1 MALLFAESFDHYS
14 TAQILRKWS
23 TESGGGT
30 IGSYGRNSTSG
41 YRTAAVADS
50 DGAGLAVPSNP
61 SRLICGFAY
70 KAASLPIAEKVIFN
84 YSESGTGHVNIRLRT
99 DGKFTAYRNTTS
111 LGTSSAGITA
121 AAYNYL
127 ELDTSIHDS
136 TGAITMKI
144 NGVSV
149 LSLSSQDTRNGG
161 SGVITNISLAGAN
174 STGPPGF
181 SGYGDFDDFYLLDT
195 TGGTNNSFLGDVRVQ
210 AIFPTGAGNYTQWT
224 PSAGSNYQCVDENP
238 ATDDTD
244 YNSSATANQ
253 KDSFAF
259 GDVTPTSGTV
269 YGVQVNVVCRKDD
282 AGSRSLRSLNRLS
295 GTDANAT
302 AQTIG
307 SSYAN
312 YAFIH
317 ETKPGGGSF
326 SITDVNN
333 SEFGYEITA

>member
-1 MALLFAESFDHYS
+1 MLLFADSFDHYNTS
-14 TAQILRKWS
+14 QMTRKWS
-23 TESGGGT
+23 VNDNGS

-41 YRTAAVADS
+41 YRTGAFNDF
-50 DGAGLAVPSNP
+50 DGASIAVPSNP
-61 SRLICGFAY
+61 ARVISGFAY
-70 KAASLPIAEKVIFN
+70 KAASLPIAEKVIFACN
-84 YSESGTGHVNIRLRT
+84 ESGSNHTNIRLQT
-99 DGKFTAYRNTTS
+99 DGKFKAYRNTTS
-111 LGTSSAGITA
+111 LGTSSAGVSA
-121 AAYNYL
+121 SAYNYI
-127 ELDTSIHDS
+127 EIDTTIHDS
-136 TGAITMKI
+136 TGAITLKV

-149 LSLSSQDTRNGG
+149 LALTSQDTRNSGT
-161 SGVITNISLAGAN
+161 GVITNVIMGGSGA
-174 STGPPGF
+174 SGPTPYY
-181 SGYGDFDDFYLLDT
+181 GYGDFDDFYLIDT
-195 TGGTNNSFLGDVRVQ
+195 TGGTNNTFLGDVRVQ
-210 AIFPTGAGNYTQWT
+210 AIYPTGAGNYTQWT
-224 PSAGSNYQCVDENP
+224 PSTGSNYQNVDDNP
-238 ATDDTD
+238 ANDDTD
-244 YNSSATANQ
+244 YNSSSTANQ

-269 YGVQVNVVCRKDD
+269 YGVQVNLVTRKDD
-282 AGSRSLRSLNRLS
+282 GGTRSIRSLNRLS